1 VFDEPHQPVT
11 VDVIKETFDVGV
23 QYPVHSLFGDPDVE
37 RIKGLMLATM
47 GPEAIAETEEVFFLN
62 AP

>member
-1 VFDEPHQPVT
+1 MNRTRQSRSMLSN
-11 VDVIKETFDVGV
+11 ETFDVGV